1 MSNAALANIA
11 LSSGTS
17 QGQTAQARGSIN
29 SATATIANAQ
39 ASVAQAEAAVSAAKA
54 QLVQAQADLRKT
66 QADDIR
72 YNTLYLQGVIG
83 ASEKDSYTASY
94 EEDVAKRN
102 AAAQQVRQTQAQLV
116 AAQKQVATAQGQFE
130 TSQGGLVSAQ
140 ATTQQTQ
147 AYRSQYAAALGT
159 AAQAA
164 ANLKNA
170 QLQLSYT
177 NITSPTDGR
186 VGNAETIVVGQ
197 RVQPGQA
204 LIAIQENHPWIVANF
219 KETQLEWMRPGQV
232 VEIRID
238 AFPHERFWGW
248 VNSIAPASG
257 SATALL
263 PPDNA
268 TGNFTKIVQRVPVK
282 IIFDPRST
290 RGYESLIVPGMSTEV
305 TVVHP

>member
-1 MSNAALANIA
+1 LPASSQAGGQQHPARPSDPRKRRRVELILAILVVVGAILGYCWWRYASTHKRTNDAYVIGRQFQLNSRINDTVLKVLVNDNQPVHRGQLLVQLDPSDFQVQVQQAQANLLTAQRQANAALANIA

-39 ASVAQAEAAVSAAKA
+39 ASVAQAEAAVSGAKA

-83 ASEKDSYTASY
+83 ASERDSYTASY

-102 AAAQQVRQTQAQLV
+102 AAAQQVRQAQAQLV

-147 AYRSQYAAALGT
+147 AYRSQ
-159 AAQAA
+159 
-164 ANLKNA
+164 
-170 QLQLSYT
+170 
-177 NITSPTDGR
+177 
-186 VGNAETIVVGQ
+186 
-197 RVQPGQA
+197 
-204 LIAIQENHPWIVANF
+204 
-219 KETQLEWMRPGQV
+219 
-232 VEIRID
+232 
-238 AFPHERFWGW
+238 
-248 VNSIAPASG
+248 
-257 SATALL
+257 
-263 PPDNA
+263 
-268 TGNFTKIVQRVPVK
+268 
-282 IIFDPRST
+282 
-290 RGYESLIVPGMSTEV
+290 
-305 TVVHP
+305 